1 MLSGQFVCPYCGIKH
16 EMHSFHQIFL
26 IRILRGRLLRLQIK
40 NRKIIALSGSH
51 GLVHSRQTEVVNWD
65 IGML

>member
-1 MLSGQFVCPYCGIKH
+1 
-16 EMHSFHQIFL
+16 MHSFHQIFL